1 MKLAPR
7 TLIRA
12 AAPALAAGMVL
23 TAFALP
29 AAAQEPP
36 GSWVVRSGNT
46 VQLSARSG
54 VANQVAISINQTNGH
69 LIVEDQAGIAAFNG
83 CQRLQGSTI
92 SADCG
97 TGVTTLQISLGDNGD
112 SLFISELVTANA
124 SVNAGT
130 GPDTIVTGGGNDSI
144 VVRDGVRGN
153 DSVNCDGNQ
162 GTGTDQ
168 VVADPGDGVSL
179 TCERR
184 VFF

>member
-23 TAFALP
+23 TAVALP

-36 GSWVVRSGNT
+36 GSWVVRSGGT

-54 VANQVAISINQTNGH
+54 VANGVSIGITPAGH
-69 LIVEDQAGIAAFNG
+69 LIVEDQAGIAAYNG
-83 CQRLQGSTI
+83 CQRLPNSTI

-112 SLFISELVTANA
+112 SLFISEFVTANA
-124 SVNAGT
+124 SVSAGT
-130 GPDTIVTGGGNDSI
+130 GPDVVVTGGGNDTI

-153 DSVNCDGNQ
+153 DSVNCDGNRPA
-162 GTGTDQ
+162 GTDQ
-168 VVADPGDGVSL
+168 VVADLGDSVSL

-184 VFF
+184 FFS